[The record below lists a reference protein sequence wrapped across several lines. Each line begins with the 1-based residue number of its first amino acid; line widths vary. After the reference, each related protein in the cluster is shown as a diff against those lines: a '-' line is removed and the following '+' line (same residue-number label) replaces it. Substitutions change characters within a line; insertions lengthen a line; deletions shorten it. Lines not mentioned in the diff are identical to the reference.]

1 MEAEQALRAAR
12 SRILKRIS
20 FLSPVL
26 EVVEW
31 REQDGFEG
39 IGTDGRFLLYGK
51 AYVREIAV
59 SGGNGRLEREYLH
72 AVCHIICRHP
82 SQCPGD
88 EAERKLFGIC
98 ADLKAGELYL
108 RFLECANGGRK
119 GKNEL
124 EMPWGYCNMI
134 GRSRTEGVYVR
145 ELYREAEENEE
156 RKLAL
161 EGMAEVLMV
170 DDHRFWRKKD
180 EEGQRGG
187 VRAAG
192 SPGAFPRIQPVGSP
206 GASPGIQPAGG
217 PGASRGTQPAGVPGA
232 FPGAQSA
239 GVPGASPC
247 AHPDQLSRALEAMQI
262 MAGRQISLM
271 LFGGRGYGSGS
282 LGVSCYYEAAEE
294 NQRSYR
300 EFLEQY
306 LAREEVCREDDS
318 EIDYI
323 WYTYGM
329 ERWGNIGLVE
339 SPEVTEQP
347 ALKQIA
353 IAIDTS
359 GSCQGEPV
367 RLFLRE
373 TANILKSYENME
385 LDILVFQADSKICR
399 ADRIADLDGLE
410 RYLAEGRID
419 GGGGT
424 DFIPV
429 IRRLEELNRSGREA
443 PFKLLIY
450 LSDGMGRFP
459 EHKPEFDV
467 AFVLVEC
474 GGFKPE
480 LPEWVIPLY
489 LTGDEAARGIQ
500 PERIAAGGKPDYTPG
515 NGGVLNQTE
524 GGIIGGF
531 FGID

>member
-51 AYVREIAV
+51 TYVREIAEA
-59 SGGNGRLEREYLH
+59 GGNGRLEREYLH

-88 EAERKLFGIC
+88 EAERELFGIC

-108 RFLECANGGRK
+108 RFLECVNGGRK
-119 GKNEL
+119 RKDEL
-124 EMPWGYCNMI
+124 EMPWDYCNMI
-134 GRSRTEGVYVR
+134 RRSRTDGVYVR
-145 ELYREAEENEE
+145 ELYREAEEIEE
-156 RKLAL
+156 RRLEL

-170 DDHRFWRKKD
+170 DDHRFWRRKD
-180 EEGQRGG
+180 GEGQSGG
-187 VRAAG
+187 IGAAG
-192 SPGAFPRIQPVGSP
+192 SPGATLGAQPADSP
-206 GASPGIQPAGG
+206 GASH
-217 PGASRGTQPAGVPGA
+217 
-232 FPGAQSA
+232 GAQSV
-239 GVPGASPC
+239 GISCVSPC
-247 AHPDQLSRALEAMQI
+247 DHPDRLSRALEAMQL

-282 LGVSCYYEAAEE
+282 LGVSCYYEAVEE
-294 NQRSYR
+294 NHRSYR

-347 ALKQIA
+347 VLKQIA

-385 LDILVFQADSKICR
+385 FDILVFQVDSEICR
-399 ADRIADLDGLE
+399 EDRIVDLDGLK

-459 EHKPEFDV
+459 EYKPEFDV
-467 AFVLVEC
+467 AFALVDC
-474 GGFKPE
+474 GRFEPE

-489 LTGDEAARGIQ
+489 LTGDEKAGTIRQGKAV
-500 PERIAAGGKPDYTPG
+500 AAGRRECTSEQAAAAGRPECTSES
-515 NGGVLNQTE
+515 GGVLRETK
-524 GGIIGGF
+524 GGAFGGF

>member
-1 MEAEQALRAAR
+1 M
-12 SRILKRIS
+12 KRIS

-26 EVVEW
+26 ELVEW

-88 EAERKLFGIC
+88 EAERKLFGVC

-145 ELYREAEENEE
+145 ELYREAEDNEE
-156 RKLAL
+156 RKLEL
-161 EGMAEVLMV
+161 EGMAGVLMV

-192 SPGAFPRIQPVGSP
+192 SPGAY
-206 GASPGIQPAGG
+206 PGIQPAGI
-217 PGASRGTQPAGVPGA
+217 PGVP
-232 FPGAQSA
+232 
-239 GVPGASPC
+239 PC

-294 NQRSYR
+294 NHRSYR

-329 ERWGNIGLVE
+329 ERWGNIGVVE

-467 AFVLVEC
+467 AFALVEC

-500 PERIAAGGKPDYTPG
+500 PERIVAGGKPDYTPG
-515 NGGVLNQTE
+515 NSGVLNQTE

>member
-51 AYVREIAV
+51 AYVREIAEA
-59 SGGNGRLEREYLH
+59 GGNGRLEREYLH

-88 EAERKLFGIC
+88 EAERELFGIC

-108 RFLECANGGRK
+108 RFLECVNGSRK
-119 GKNEL
+119 RKDEL
-124 EMPWGYCNMI
+124 KMPWDYCNMI
-134 GRSRTEGVYVR
+134 GRSRTEGAYIR

-156 RKLAL
+156 KRLEL
-161 EGMAEVLMV
+161 EGMVGVLMV
-170 DDHRFWRKKD
+170 DDHRFWRRKD
-180 EEGQRGG
+180 VEGQRSGIY
-187 VRAAG
+187 AA
-192 SPGAFPRIQPVGSP
+192 GSP
-206 GASPGIQPAGG
+206 GASPGVRPAGS
-217 PGASRGTQPAGVPGA
+217 PGASH
-232 FPGAQSA
+232 GAQSA
-239 GVPGASPC
+239 DISGVSPGAHS
-247 AHPDQLSRALEAMQI
+247 DRLSRALEAMQI

-282 LGVSCYYEAAEE
+282 LGVSCYYEVVEE
-294 NQRSYR
+294 NHRSYR

-339 SPEVTEQP
+339 SSEMTEQP

-385 LDILVFQADSKICR
+385 LDILVFQADSEICR
-399 ADRIADLDGLE
+399 EDRIADLDGLE

-429 IRRLEELNRSGREA
+429 IRRMEELNRSGREA

-467 AFVLVEC
+467 AFALVEC
-474 GGFKPE
+474 GCFEPE

-489 LTGDEAARGIQ
+489 LTGDEKAGTIRQGKAA
-500 PERIAAGGKPDYTPG
+500 AAGRRECTSEQAAAAGRPECTSES
-515 NGGVLNQTE
+515 GGVLGETK
-524 GGIIGGF
+524 GGAFGGF

>member
-1 MEAEQALRAAR
+1 
-12 SRILKRIS
+12 
-20 FLSPVL
+20 
-26 EVVEW
+26 
-31 REQDGFEG
+31 
-39 IGTDGRFLLYGK
+39 
-51 AYVREIAV
+51 
-59 SGGNGRLEREYLH
+59 
-72 AVCHIICRHP
+72 
-82 SQCPGD
+82 
-88 EAERKLFGIC
+88 
-98 ADLKAGELYL
+98 
-108 RFLECANGGRK
+108 
-119 GKNEL
+119 
-124 EMPWGYCNMI
+124 
-134 GRSRTEGVYVR
+134 
-145 ELYREAEENEE
+145 
-156 RKLAL
+156 
-161 EGMAEVLMV
+161 
-170 DDHRFWRKKD
+170 
-180 EEGQRGG
+180 
-187 VRAAG
+187 
-192 SPGAFPRIQPVGSP
+192 
-206 GASPGIQPAGG
+206 
-217 PGASRGTQPAGVPGA
+217 
-232 FPGAQSA
+232 
-239 GVPGASPC
+239 
-247 AHPDQLSRALEAMQI
+247 

-294 NQRSYR
+294 NHRSYR

-306 LAREEVCREDDS
+306 LAREEVCREYDS

-373 TANILKSYENME
+373 TANILKSYEHME

-467 AFVLVEC
+467 AFALVEC

-500 PERIAAGGKPDYTPG
+500 PERIAAGGKPDNTPG